1 MNLDAAESTCAYYND
16 NWETYP
22 DDYKE
27 FLKHYFL
34 AQIDGYEKGDNGKDF
49 YRVRVGPFKK
59 IDETKEIYNFLINSG
74 MEGTKI
80 FVE

>member
-1 MNLDAAESTCAYYND
+1 M
-16 NWETYP
+16 
-22 DDYKE
+22 
-27 FLKHYFL
+27 LKKL
-34 AQIDGYEKGDNGKDF
+34 ILMVKSF